1 MLHEILLSLSGHP
14 SPLLRTDTSP
24 EADAIAGIT
33 PPERQLLSEA
43 ARLSDVHIKV
53 TTHAAQI
60 ASTHKSTVCRAVASS
75 IESKQLAAFQR
86 KVLDIE
92 RGILQDDPALVGAY
106 NIVPLT
112 AVIGEFRP
120 WVRRMEWLWGIVRFM
135 SDVDGA
141 TLINRLRDELQS
153 GYRDIEETAL
163 SLVQAAESSWL
174 QQVSVWILNGRLPM
188 FGSHDFFV
196 QKVDGQYP
204 GDSDDFTVESSLL
217 PSFVTPG
224 TAASMLFIGKSLN
237 RARLEKSR
245 HVTIYGIEDMPAK
258 IKQLASLSLPLK
270 SSDLTATIVSLRR
283 SLAEKTLQKLL
294 PLSKVT
300 EALQILR
307 DFFLLGRGEFAMALV
322 DEADERTRNR
332 WRRADNLAYDKSEG
346 VSNITVKDGEV
357 AAVLARTWGVLVSRQ
372 GQYEEEDDQVEV
384 ARGLL
389 QLHLDNPKIPKA
401 LTSSHGLSRESVEIL
416 STLPFSTLLFSA
428 SASLSIDLPSPLD
441 MILSHSDLNL
451 YSVIN
456 SYLLSLRRAHAR
468 LTDLWKITSLRRHFP
483 APSGADEHAVTLR
496 ERWSE
501 RLSLMRS
508 SWTTASAA
516 VFFLA
521 ETEAFLQTEI
531 VAVLWDDFYE
541 WMTRG
546 QQTGSRTTAEASN
559 SSSPA
564 ASAAARH
571 SEASGEDEED
581 IWLGSNGI
589 SETAAALPSTE
600 STSRQPFHDP
610 QTLSIAHKRYL
621 HTLTHRLLLTQTSFT
636 QPLYTLLMH
645 IDYLVSHVRRLHSI
659 FTAIDLETDAGVVD
673 AFVDLERE
681 EREVQMQLRGVERK
695 VKRGIEEVVAALR
708 ALEADSR
715 FMAEWEGE
723 GVREAREV
731 EEEGA
736 DDGERYLP
744 ARVGGINRLL
754 MKLDFG
760 SWF

>member
-14 SPLLRTDTSP
+14 SPLLHADISP
-24 EADAIAGIT
+24 EADAVAGIT
-33 PPERQLLSEA
+33 PPERHLLAEA
-43 ARLSDVHIKV
+43 ARLSEIHIKV

-60 ASTHKSTVCRAVASS
+60 ANTHKSTVCRAVASS
-75 IESKQLAAFQR
+75 IESTQLAAFQR
-86 KVLDIE
+86 KVLDVE
-92 RGILQDDPALVGAY
+92 SGILQDDPALVGAY

-153 GYRDIEETAL
+153 GYRDIEETAM

-174 QQVSVWILNGRLPM
+174 QQVSVWILNGQLPM
-188 FGSHDFFV
+188 YGSHDFFV
-196 QKVDGQYP
+196 QKVEEPHAMGA
-204 GDSDDFTVESSLL
+204 DDFTLESSLL

-224 TAASMLFIGKSLN
+224 TASSMLFIGKSLN

-245 HVTIYGIEDMPAK
+245 HVTIYGMEDMPQK
-258 IKQLASLSLPLK
+258 IKMLASLSLPLK
-270 SSDLTATIVSLRR
+270 SSDLTGTIISLRR

-294 PLSKVT
+294 PLAKVI
-300 EALQILR
+300 EALQLLR

-332 WRRADNLAYDKSEG
+332 WRRADNLGYEKAEG
-346 VSNITVKDGEV
+346 VSNITVKNGEV
-357 AAVLARTWGVLVSRQ
+357 AATLARTWGVLVSRQ
-372 GQYEEEDDQVEV
+372 GHYDDEDDQVEM

-389 QLHLDNPKIPKA
+389 HLQLDNPKLPKTLA
-401 LTSSHGLSRESVEIL
+401 LGPGLVREDIKL
-416 STLPFSTLLFSA
+416 LLDLPFSTLLFSS

-441 MILSHSDLNL
+441 MILSHSDLNI
-451 YSVIN
+451 YSIVN

-468 LTDLWKITSLRRHFP
+468 LTDLWKITSLRRHYP
-483 APSGADEHAVTLR
+483 APSGADEQAVALR
-496 ERWSE
+496 QRWSE

-531 VAVLWDDFYE
+531 VAVLWDDFYS
-541 WMTRG
+541 WMTG
-546 QQTGSRTTAEASN
+546 HQGENGGMQKPSN
-559 SSSPA
+559 
-564 ASAAARH
+564 H
-571 SEASGEDEED
+571 SHKSDKPETVSVSDGEDDDD
-581 IWLGSNGI
+581 IWLGSNGVD
-589 SETAAALPSTE
+589 ETD
-600 STSRQPFHDP
+600 TSRPARDSTAGQPFHDP
-610 QTLSIAHKRYL
+610 QTLSTAHMRYL
-621 HTLTHRLLLTQTSFT
+621 HTLIHRLLLTQPTFT
-636 QPLYTLLMH
+636 QPLHTLLVH

-659 FTAIDLETDAGVVD
+659 FTALDLEEDAGVVD

-681 EREVQMQLRGVERK
+681 EREVQAQLREVETK

-708 ALEADSR
+708 ALEADVG

-723 GVREAREV
+723 SAREV
-731 EEEGA
+731 TAAEQMEEEGA
-736 DDGERYLP
+736 RYLP
-744 ARVGGINRLL
+744 PRVGGINRLL

>member
-14 SPLLRTDTSP
+14 SPLLHSDTSP
-24 EADAIAGIT
+24 EADAVAGIT
-33 PPERQLLSEA
+33 PPERHLLTEA
-43 ARLSDVHIKV
+43 ARLSEIHIKV

-60 ASTHKSTVCRAVASS
+60 ANNHKSTVCRAVASS
-75 IESKQLAAFQR
+75 IESTQLAAFQR
-86 KVLDIE
+86 KVLDVE
-92 RGILQDDPALVGAY
+92 SGILQNDPALVGAY

-188 FGSHDFFV
+188 YGSHDFFV
-196 QKVDGQYP
+196 QKVEDQHAGAA
-204 GDSDDFTVESSLL
+204 DDFTLDSSLL

-245 HVTIYGIEDMPAK
+245 HVTIYGMEDMPQK
-258 IKQLASLSLPLK
+258 IKMLASLSLPLK
-270 SSDLTATIVSLRR
+270 SSDLTATIISLRR

-294 PLSKVT
+294 PLAKVT
-300 EALQILR
+300 EALQLLR

-332 WRRADNLAYDKSEG
+332 WRRAENLGYEKAEG
-346 VSNITVKDGEV
+346 VSNITVKNGEV
-357 AAVLARTWGVLVSRQ
+357 AATLVRTWGVLVSRQ
-372 GQYEEEDDQVEV
+372 GHYDDEDDQVEM

-389 QLHLDNPKIPKA
+389 HLQLDNPKLPKTLSPGPG
-401 LTSSHGLSRESVEIL
+401 LTGEDMKLL
-416 STLPFSTLLFSA
+416 LDLPFSTLLFSS
-428 SASLSIDLPSPLD
+428 SASLSIELPSPLD
-441 MILSHSDLNL
+441 MILSHSDLNI
-451 YSVIN
+451 YSIVN

-468 LTDLWKITSLRRHFP
+468 LTDLWKITSLRRHYP
-483 APSGADEHAVTLR
+483 APSGADEQAVALR

-501 RLSLMRS
+501 RLLLMRS

-531 VAVLWDDFYE
+531 VAVLWDDFYS
-541 WMTRG
+541 WMTG
-546 QQTGSRTTAEASN
+546 QQGESSGTHKPANHLTKSN
-559 SSSPA
+559 KPEA
-564 ASAAARH
+564 ASV
-571 SEASGEDEED
+571 SGGDDDGDDD

-589 SETAAALPSTE
+589 EETTTTRAAKE
-600 STSRQPFHDP
+600 SSAGQPFHDP
-610 QTLSIAHKRYL
+610 QTLSTAHMRYL
-621 HTLTHRLLLTQTSFT
+621 HTLIHRLLLTQPTFT
-636 QPLYTLLMH
+636 QPLHSLLVH

-659 FTAIDLETDAGVVD
+659 FTALDLEEDAGVVD

-681 EREVQMQLRGVERK
+681 EREVQAQLRGVERK

-708 ALEADSR
+708 ALEADSG

-723 GVREAREV
+723 GVREVTAAEEM

-736 DDGERYLP
+736 RYLP
-744 ARVGGINRLL
+744 PRVGGINRLL

>member
-14 SPLLRTDTSP
+14 SPLLRSDSSP

-33 PPERQLLSEA
+33 PPERELLGEA
-43 ARLSDVHIKV
+43 ARLSDIHIKV

-75 IESKQLAAFQR
+75 IESTQLAAFQQ
-86 KVLDIE
+86 KVLDVE
-92 RGILQDDPALVGAY
+92 DGILQDDPALVGAY

-196 QKVDGQYP
+196 QKTEGQYP
-204 GDSDDFTVESSLL
+204 GDGSDFTLDSSLL

-245 HVTIYGIEDMPAK
+245 HVTIYGMEDMPSK

-270 SSDLTATIVSLRR
+270 SSDLTATVVSLRR

-294 PLSKVT
+294 PLAKVT
-300 EALQILR
+300 EALQLLR

-322 DEADERTRNR
+322 DEADERSRNR
-332 WRRADNLAYDKSEG
+332 WRRADNLAYDKSG
-346 VSNITVKDGEV
+346 GISNITVKDGEV
-357 AAVLARTWGVLVSRQ
+357 AAVLARTWGILVSKQ
-372 GQYEEEDDQVEV
+372 GQYDDEDDQVEM

-389 QLHLDNPKIPKA
+389 QLHLDNPKTPKTLA
-401 LTSSHGLSRESVEIL
+401 NGPGLSREDVRIL
-416 STLPFSTLLFSA
+416 SGLPFSTLLFSV

-441 MILSHSDLNL
+441 MILTPSDLNL
-451 YSVIN
+451 YSTIN

-483 APSGADEHAVTLR
+483 APSGADEHAVALR

-546 QQTGSRTTAEASN
+546 HQVASHTH
-559 SSSPA
+559 SSGGNDSAVSAPA
-564 ASAAARH
+564 DVH
-571 SEASGEDEED
+571 SESDSEGDD
-581 IWLGSNGI
+581 DLWLGSNGI
-589 SETAAALPSTE
+589 STTTPTQPAKDT
-600 STSRQPFHDP
+600 TSRHPFHDP
-610 QTLSIAHKRYL
+610 QTLSTAHMRYL
-621 HTLTHRLLLTQTSFT
+621 HTLTHRLLLTQPTFT
-636 QPLYTLLMH
+636 QPLYTLLTH
-645 IDYLVSHVRRLHSI
+645 IDYLVSHIRRLHSI
-659 FTAIDLETDAGVVD
+659 FTALDLESDAGVVD

-708 ALEADSR
+708 ALEADAG

-723 GVREAREV
+723 GVREATAA
-731 EEEGA
+731 EEESEE
-736 DDGERYLP
+736 GERYLP
-744 ARVGGINRLL
+744 VRVGGINRLL